1 MQSAEETQG
10 MEKPDTHE
18 AAPSQQTV
26 TKSEKPEPETHSSRW
41 IVAQIDPHLKKNVMK
56 LANESGLNVDEFVN
70 GFVGAALERAVS
82 AATQPRHEPVEL
94 SEKGGEGLN
103 SILSKILRE
112 RENPAALEVAA
123 R

>member
-1 MQSAEETQG
+1 MQPAEETQG

-18 AAPSQQTV
+18 AAP
-26 TKSEKPEPETHSSRW
+26 KSEKPEPEARSSRW

-56 LANESGLNVDEFVN
+56 LAEESGLNVDEFVN

-82 AATQPRHEPVEL
+82 AATQPRH
-94 SEKGGEGLN
+94 GEGLN

-112 RENPAALEVAA
+112 RENPAALEVPA

>member
-1 MQSAEETQG
+1 MQPEQQKTQG
-10 MEKPDTHE
+10 IETLDRKE
-18 AAPSQQTV
+18 AAPLQETRV
-26 TKSEKPEPETHSSRW
+26 ASENAEARPSRW

-56 LANESGLNVDEFVN
+56 LAEESGLSVDEFVN
-70 GFVGAALERAVS
+70 GFVGVALERAVS
-82 AATQPRHEPVEL
+82 AATQPRHEPGEL

-112 RENPAALEVAA
+112 RENPATLEVSV

>member
-1 MQSAEETQG
+1 MQPEEQTQG
-10 MEKPDTHE
+10 MERHDMHE
-18 AAPSQQTV
+18 ATPLQETV
-26 TKSEKPEPETHSSRW
+26 IKSENVEARPSRW

-56 LANESGLNVDEFVN
+56 LAEESGLNVDEFVN

-82 AATQPRHEPVEL
+82 AATPPRPEPVEL
-94 SEKGGEGLN
+94 LEKDGEGLN

-112 RENPAALEVAA
+112 RENPALEVPA

>member
-10 MEKPDTHE
+10 RGKPDTQE
-18 AAPSQQTV
+18 AAPLQEMTV
-26 TKSEKPEPETHSSRW
+26 TKSEKPEPRSSRW

-56 LANESGLNVDEFVN
+56 LAEESGLTVDEFVN
-70 GFVGAALERAVS
+70 GFVGVALERAVG

-112 RENPAALEVAA
+112 RENPAALEAPV

>member
-1 MQSAEETQG
+1 MQPEQQTQG
-10 MEKPDTHE
+10 IATLDRQE
-18 AAPSQQTV
+18 AAPLQEIA
-26 TKSEKPEPETHSSRW
+26 TKSENAEARPSQW
-41 IVAQIDPHLKKNVMK
+41 IVAQIDPQVKKDVMK
-56 LANESGLNVDEFVN
+56 LAEESGLSIDQFVN

-112 RENPAALEVAA
+112 RENPAALEVPA